1 MGERLPY
8 KQEVAGS
15 SPAPPNRKGP
25 GNGAFLFLRPI
36 LSSVQVP
43 SSATNCV
50 GVGSNT
56 AIWRI
61 DDLGDGSTPQM
72 FTFPTPL
79 QLKPASGSK
88 VCLFVGTST
97 VGSTWVDAV
106 GFYG

>member
-1 MGERLPY
+1 
-8 KQEVAGS
+8 
-15 SPAPPNRKGP
+15 
-25 GNGAFLFLRPI
+25 
-36 LSSVQVP
+36 
-43 SSATNCV
+43 
-50 GVGSNT
+50 
-56 AIWRI
+56 
-61 DDLGDGSTPQM
+61 M